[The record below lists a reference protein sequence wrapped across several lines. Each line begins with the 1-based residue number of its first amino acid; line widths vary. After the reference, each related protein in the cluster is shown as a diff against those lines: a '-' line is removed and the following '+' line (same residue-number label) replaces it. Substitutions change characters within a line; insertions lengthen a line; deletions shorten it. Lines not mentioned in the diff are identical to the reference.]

1 MKISI
6 DGQISADPK
15 ERILAIEAVTRA
27 ICEKTGQDPAEGIM
41 MLLTAAAH
49 MTNTYS
55 KQPITQSADH
65 LATALGHAIVAADG
79 FFTLRT
85 IRPSPSEGS
94 R

>member
-15 ERILAIEAVTRA
+15 ERVLAIEAVTRA

-55 KQPITQSADH
+55 KQPIAQSADH

-85 IRPSPSEGS
+85 AILASKGGGE
-94 R
+94 